1 LILAGDKKYVYK
13 MVEVRDAIKVRKEEM
28 EKIEPETVFKDEN
41 DMLCYKTSKGKIIRF
56 DALVNFIDEQIK
68 KRRAVS

>member
-1 LILAGDKKYVYK
+1 